1 MKSPKV
7 AAPASLPVPETRAPL
22 SVLSYSPTSIKQQ
35 HRVCIDTKT
44 LLKIEEV
51 KLHLECKGKSANTLD
66 GFERHIKQL
75 ALRADLDIPQDVE
88 LLIARY
94 KLLDHRTWQPSNQP
108 ASNTYKQKLC
118 DHYNH
123 YCKFYKM
130 NWERPVYKQDTR
142 GIQPPTEEQCQML
155 IASARGA
162 LSIRLDISIQTG
174 LRPIEVQGYKG
185 LRVRDIHF
193 DQKTITA
200 LNTKGCNARPPMQIT
215 EELVARIKTYITKHN
230 LQTEDYLFKGD
241 ARRYGEHYRRMRNRL
256 AEKLKDPTIKA
267 IRLYDLRHYY
277 ITKQLRKIQN
287 AEFVRQ
293 IVGHKNLNTTQ
304 KYFHLLANTNG
315 EWIVEGTQDPERAKQ
330 LLKQDFVYQLTTPD
344 GTMLFRKA
352 K

>member
-1 MKSPKV
+1 V
-7 AAPASLPVPETRAPL
+7 QETRTHE
-22 SVLSYSPTSIKQQ
+22 SVLSYSPAAIKQQ
-35 HRVCIDTKT
+35 HRVNIDTKT
-44 LLKIEEV
+44 LLRIEEV
-51 KLHLECKGKSANTLD
+51 KLHLECKGKSQNTLD

-75 ALRADLDIPQDVE
+75 AQRANLDVPQDVE
-88 LLIARY
+88 LAIARY
-94 KLLDHRTWQPSNQP
+94 KLIDRKTWKPSNQP

-118 DHYNH
+118 DMYNH
-123 YCKFYKM
+123 YCKFYKIP
-130 NWERPVYKQDTR
+130 WEMPEYKPEER
-142 GIQPPTEEQCQML
+142 GIQPPTDEKCKML

-162 LSIRLDISIQTG
+162 LSIRLDISVQTG

-185 LRVRDIHF
+185 LRVKDIHF

-200 LNTKGCNARPPMQIT
+200 LSTKGCNARPPMQIT
-215 EELVARIKTYITKHN
+215 EELVARIKTYITRHN
-230 LQTEDYLFKGD
+230 LQTEDYLFRGD

-304 KYFHLLANTNG
+304 KYFHLLAGTSG
-315 EWIVEGTQDPERAKQ
+315 EWIVEGTKDTERAKH
-330 LLKQDFVYQLTTPD
+330 LLAQDFIYQFTAPD
-344 GTMLFRKA
+344 GTMTFKKA